1 MRLFCYLLVLKK
13 NNSTSKP
20 REDLVSAKDLNRKK
34 ASSNSYN
41 CYGNAIGKEIIT
53 YPTSYKV
60 GDSTRKTFEAV
71 KKDIGKSNIR
81 ELNSINDF
89 ISDDENLVALKCGP
103 FDYHFMVRVDGI
115 WYNKPGTTPL
125 IENENYLN
133 VISKVWKGRYINKN
147 GNIKNDDSIY
157 YDVTIY
163 FAIKKDWDK

>member
-1 MRLFCYLLVLKK
+1 MFQLVKVLSELTCSYIVLIIFQILK
-13 NNSTSKP
+13 TQQ
-20 REDLVSAKDLNRKK
+20 
-34 ASSNSYN
+34 
-41 CYGNAIGKEIIT
+41 
-53 YPTSYKV
+53 
-60 GDSTRKTFEAV
+60 
-71 KKDIGKSNIR
+71 
-81 ELNSINDF
+81 
-89 ISDDENLVALKCGP
+89 ENLVALKCGP

-157 YDVTIY
+157 YDDVTIY